1 MTDFTTTATGAP
13 TNTGGSNSAGF
24 PAFTIIE
31 ATFDATKRNLAQNDT
46 VELATIPAGTLVLGC
61 HWQVL
66 TVEGAARNFA
76 VGVTGSTSKYQAT
89 TSANSA
95 TSGVTLAL
103 TEGTPN
109 TAAGYEAAATKLLLL
124 AVTSGGLVAAKI
136 RVKLFCM
143 IAGTA

>member
-1 MTDFTTTATGAP
+1 MP
-13 TNTGGSNSAGF
+13 TNTGGSASAGF
-24 PAFTIIE
+24 PAFTVIE
-31 ATFDATKRNLAQNDT
+31 GYFDATKRNLAQNDT

-61 HWQVL
+61 HWEVE
-66 TVEGAARNFA
+66 TVEGAARNFS
-76 VGVTGSTSKYQAT
+76 VGITGSTTKYQAS

-109 TAAGYEAAATKLLLL
+109 TAAGYEASETKMLLA
-124 AVTSGGLVAAKI
+124 AVTSGGLTTTKI

-143 IAGTA
+143 IAGT